1 MRRYSAVTSWA
12 VMGTFAFIRSR
23 HEGHT
28 LVWLHL
34 EHGAISMAA
43 ERTDNVIALAPYRMA
58 RLAQGHRPRPY
69 LMWYPN
75 VGFVPMQAASAPTP
89 VGHIRTAHGN
99 EPA

>member
-1 MRRYSAVTSWA
+1 MA
-12 VMGTFAFIRSR
+12 TFAFIRSR
-23 HEGHT
+23 HEGDT

-34 EHGAISMAA
+34 VHGAISMAA
-43 ERTDNVIALAPYRMA
+43 ERPDNVIALAPYRMA

-75 VGFVPMQAASAPTP
+75 VGFGPMQSASLPTQ
-89 VGHIRTAHGN
+89 VLHNRTARGN